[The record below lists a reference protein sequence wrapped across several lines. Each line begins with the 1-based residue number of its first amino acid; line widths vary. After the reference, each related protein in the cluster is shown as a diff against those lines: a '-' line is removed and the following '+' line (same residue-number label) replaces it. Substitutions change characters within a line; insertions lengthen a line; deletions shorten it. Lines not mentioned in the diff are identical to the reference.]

1 MNNHSATEPFTTSP
15 DRMFYFPFFAFR
27 CPFFSCF
34 GARSCFTTRHFIS
47 IKLHRKNFEKSVV
60 CGSGRRQSSID
71 IASECNY
78 YAYIFMFARWYGRPL
93 FLKIFVAMAN
103 LPLWADYAPFNF
115 ALCITHNW
123 IDGVASLLT
132 VYSTEDIKQ

>member
-34 GARSCFTTRHFIS
+34 GARSCFTSRHFIS

-71 IASECNY
+71 IASEFGVQLLCVY
-78 YAYIFMFARWYGRPL
+78 FYGRSLVWQTIVPE
-93 FLKIFVAMAN
+93 N
-103 LPLWADYAPFNF
+103 LRRHGQFTL
-115 ALCITHNW
+115 
-123 IDGVASLLT
+123 VS
-132 VYSTEDIKQ
+132 